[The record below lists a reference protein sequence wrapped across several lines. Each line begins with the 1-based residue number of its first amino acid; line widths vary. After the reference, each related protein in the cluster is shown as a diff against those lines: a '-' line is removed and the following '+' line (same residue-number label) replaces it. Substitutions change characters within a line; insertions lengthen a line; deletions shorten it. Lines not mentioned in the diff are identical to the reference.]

1 MLAPVDGVVSER
13 LVAPG
18 ASVSPQTSLLTLVP
32 PSLELLVNVEESQL
46 GQVAEGQKV
55 QLEVPA
61 YPNQIFTGTVR
72 SIAPTLDTKSRT
84 AAVRVEPN
92 DDANKLRAGM
102 FARLNIIT
110 AARENTLL
118 VPRQAV
124 LSTAAGTLP
133 SVMTI
138 DGDGRVRKQQ
148 IRLGIQNEQFV
159 EVVGGLNEGQLVATS
174 GLNSLADGD
183 IVAPQ
188 VETRTALAR

>member
-1 MLAPVDGVVSER
+1 M
-13 LVAPG
+13 
-18 ASVSPQTSLLTLVP
+18 
-32 PSLELLVNVEESQL
+32 
-46 GQVAEGQKV
+46 
-55 QLEVPA
+55 
-61 YPNQIFTGTVR
+61 
-72 SIAPTLDTKSRT
+72 
-84 AAVRVEPN
+84 RVEPN

-110 AARENTLL
+110 AARENALL

-159 EVVGGLNEGQLVATS
+159 EVVGGL
-174 GLNSLADGD
+174 
-183 IVAPQ
+183 
-188 VETRTALAR
+188 TRASWWLPAA